1 MRSLSES
8 KLKKLSNTSMFIL
21 VRTLS
26 LHDPNSNYLGSEQVR
41 NRQSIVRIE
50 LKSELIVISEFSDKL
65 IINGLV
71 NRSSWGFQMLN
82 APSL

>member
-26 LHDPNSNYLGSEQVR
+26 LHDPNSNYLGLELGTGQKLTVTRHDTVKGSSD
-41 NRQSIVRIE
+41 QSH
-50 LKSELIVISEFSDKL
+50 LIFK
-65 IINGLV
+65 INVG
-71 NRSSWGFQMLN
+71 R
-82 APSL
+82 

>member
-1 MRSLSES
+1 
-8 KLKKLSNTSMFIL
+8 MFIL

-26 LHDPNSNYLGSEQVR
+26 LHDPNSNHLGSEQVR

-65 IINGLV
+65 IINEVV
-71 NRSSWGFQMLN
+71 N
-82 APSL
+82 